1 MVYGLWSVVNEK
13 GPKGPSGKVSGPKG
27 PFTANGEGPK
37 GPSGKVSGP
46 FTTNE
51 RAQRGPSGK
60 VLFACFVF
68 HISLYL
74 RYLYYALHSI
84 FDNATGPFWAPGGP

>member
-1 MVYGLWSVVNEK
+1 MERAPR
-13 GPKGPSGKVSGPKG
+13 GPVGKVAGPKG
-27 PFTANGEGPK
+27 PFTANGEGPE
-37 GPSGKVSGP
+37 GPSGKVSGPKDP

-68 HISLYL
+68 HIS
-74 RYLYYALHSI
+74 
-84 FDNATGPFWAPGGP
+84 